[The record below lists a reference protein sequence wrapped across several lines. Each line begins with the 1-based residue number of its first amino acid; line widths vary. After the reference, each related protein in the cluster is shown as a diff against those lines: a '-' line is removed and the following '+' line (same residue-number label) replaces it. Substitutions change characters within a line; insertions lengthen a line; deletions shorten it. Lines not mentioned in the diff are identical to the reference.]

1 MELLIVRHAAAVDP
15 VPGAE
20 LEDAARPLT
29 PKGKRQMRR
38 IVDGIATIVDDIQ
51 AIGHSPLVRA
61 ERTADIL
68 ASAYNGVSQH
78 EVKGLA
84 PSGDRDDV
92 LSWMQEQGENDTLAV
107 VGHEPHLG
115 LLASWL
121 LAAPFNH
128 FMEFSKGGACLLN
141 WQDYP
146 TAGNAWLQWA
156 LTPGQLRKLGKA

>member
-1 MELLIVRHAAAVDP
+1 MELLMVRHAAAVDP

-20 LEDAARPLT
+20 QEDAARPLT
-29 PKGKRQMRR
+29 PKGKRQMRK
-38 IVDGIATIVDDIQ
+38 IVEGITAVVDDLE

-61 ERTADIL
+61 EQTADIL
-68 ASAYNGVSQH
+68 ASIYNGVSQH

-84 PSGDRDDV
+84 PTGEREDV

-128 FMEFSKGGACLLN
+128 FMEFKKGGACLLR
-141 WQDYP
+141 WPDYA
-146 TAGNAWLQWA
+146 TAGSAWLQWA
-156 LTPGQLRKLGKA
+156 LTPEQLRKLGKA

>member
-15 VPGAE
+15 VPGGE
-20 LEDAARPLT
+20 KDDDARPLT
-29 PKGKRQMRR
+29 PKGKRQMRK
-38 IVDGIATIVDDIQ
+38 IVEGIATVVDDLE
-51 AIGHSPLVRA
+51 AIGHSPLIRA
-61 ERTADIL
+61 EQTAKIL
-68 ASAYNGVSQH
+68 ASTYNGVSQH

-84 PSGDRDDV
+84 PAGDREDV

-128 FMEFSKGGACLLN
+128 FMEFSKGGACLLK
-141 WQDYP
+141 WPDYP

-156 LTPGQLRKLGKA
+156 LTPGQLRKLGKV

>member
-20 LEDAARPLT
+20 QEDAARRLT
-29 PKGKRQMRR
+29 PNGRRQMRK
-38 IVDGIATIVDDIQ
+38 IVDGIATVVDDLD

-61 ERTADIL
+61 EQTADML
-68 ASAYNGVSQH
+68 ASAYNGVSQL
-78 EVKGLA
+78 ELKGLA
-84 PSGDRDDV
+84 PTGDREDV

-128 FMEFSKGGACLLN
+128 FMELKKGGACLLS
-141 WQDYP
+141 WPDYP